1 MDSSHESGQR
11 QKEEAQMSGFLLDTH
26 AWLWAQMRNTKEVPA
41 KFFTEVEKWQRQRT
55 VYISAISV
63 LELAR
68 LVAHGSLS
76 LGTSIDRFVEDATRN
91 GGFQLLA
98 LDVQILIES
107 TRLPGNIHR
116 DPSDRLLVA
125 TAREHS
131 LTLITVDRDIL
142 DYAARGH
149 LNARKP

>member
-1 MDSSHESGQR
+1 
-11 QKEEAQMSGFLLDTH
+11 MSGFLLDTH
-26 AWLWAQMRNTKEVPA
+26 VWVWAQMGNTRASPA
-41 KFFTEVEKWQRQRT
+41 SFFSDVETWQRQKA

-68 LVAHGSLS
+68 LVTDGALN

-98 LDVQILIES
+98 LNVSILIES
-107 TRLPGNIHR
+107 VRLPGNIHR
-116 DPSDRLLVA
+116 DPSDRLIVA
-125 TAREHS
+125 TAREHN
-131 LTLITVDRDIL
+131 LTLITADREIL
-142 DYAARGH
+142 AYAARGH

>member
-1 MDSSHESGQR
+1 
-11 QKEEAQMSGFLLDTH
+11 MSGFLLDTH
-26 AWLWAQMRNTKEVPA
+26 VWLWAQMRNTKEVPA
-41 KFFTEVEKWQRQRT
+41 SFFADVEKWQRQKT

-68 LVAHGSLS
+68 LVAHGALN

-107 TRLPGNIHR
+107 TRLPGEIHR

-125 TAREHS
+125 TAREHN
-131 LTLITVDRDIL
+131 LTLVTADRDIL
-142 DYAARGH
+142 AYAARGH
-149 LNARKP
+149 LDARKP